1 MGCQCGREDLS
12 ESILNHFWNE
22 LNLRSKSHQDII
34 DVIRSKKQSANEQIK
49 ENKFI
54 MLIQD
59 LIEGNDFKEQTEKIF
74 KDALNVAR
82 KENKNEGLLYL
93 SLLLLGKGNADDFI
107 KEFIS
112 LPMTQGGLKYYIE
125 NKENKSFIVRKKIE
139 NFIEFFVN
147 MVTLL
152 GVKHLSTL
160 TDNKELF
167 EETLNKAFDV
177 EHQKQYIKE
186 VILKDVSDD
195 KKVDMIAFFKGTYER
210 LKIDMVIR
218 QELYKN
224 YLEKEQNAN

>member
-34 DVIRSKKQSANEQIK
+34 DMIRSKKQSANEQIK

-93 SLLLLGKGNADDFI
+93 SLLLLGTGNADDFI
-107 KEFIS
+107 KGFIS
-112 LPMTQGGLKYYIE
+112 LSMTHFIGSE
-125 NKENKSFIVRKKIE
+125 TSF
-139 NFIEFFVN
+139 NFD
-147 MVTLL
+147 
-152 GVKHLSTL
+152 G
-160 TDNKELF
+160 
-167 EETLNKAFDV
+167 
-177 EHQKQYIKE
+177 
-186 VILKDVSDD
+186 
-195 KKVDMIAFFKGTYER
+195 
-210 LKIDMVIR
+210 
-218 QELYKN
+218 
-224 YLEKEQNAN
+224 

>member
-34 DVIRSKKQSANEQIK
+34 DMIRSKKQSANEQIK

-93 SLLLLGKGNADDFI
+93 SLLLLGTGNADDFI
-107 KEFIS
+107 KGFIS
-112 LPMTQGGLKYYIE
+112 LSMTQGGLKYYIE